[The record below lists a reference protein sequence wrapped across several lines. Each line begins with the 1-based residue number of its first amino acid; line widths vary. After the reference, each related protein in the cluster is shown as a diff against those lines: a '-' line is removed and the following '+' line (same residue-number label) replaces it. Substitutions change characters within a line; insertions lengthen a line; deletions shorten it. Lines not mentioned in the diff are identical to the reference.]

1 MKKTVNKKVLLSVLS
16 LMLIV
21 AMAFSACGQKDSN
34 VSNSTTTTT
43 TTANADSEAVTEL
56 GQGEK
61 TFTFEVVE
69 KDGSKKSYEISTDA
83 KTVGEALV
91 ENGLISGTDSEY
103 GLMVDTVNGQKYEYN
118 ADKMYWA
125 FYINGDYGMTGV
137 DSTEIDETAVYSFVA
152 TKA

>member
-34 VSNSTTTTT
+34 VSNSTTTT
-43 TTANADSEAVTEL
+43 ANADSETVTEL

-69 KDGSKKSYEISTDA
+69 KDGSKKSFEISTDA
-83 KTVGEALV
+83 KTVGEALLA
-91 ENGLISGTDSEY
+91 NGLIEGDYDQY
-103 GLMVDTVNGQKYEYN
+103 GLMVHTVNGQKYEYN

-125 FYINGDYGMTGV
+125 FYINGDYAMTGV

>member
-43 TTANADSEAVTEL
+43 TANADSEAVTEL

-61 TFTFEVVE
+61 TFTFEVIE

-125 FYINGDYGMTGV
+125 FYINGDYAMTGV

>member
-43 TTANADSEAVTEL
+43 ANADSEAVTEL

-69 KDGSKKSYEISTDA
+69 KDGSKKSYVISTDA

-91 ENGLISGTDSEY
+91 ENGLISGTDGEY
-103 GLMVDTVNGQKYEYN
+103 GLMVDTVNGQKYEYT